1 MKKYCVLLCALLCQV
16 SPSHATEI
24 KKAPVEFLGTWTTES
39 EIIYVETHSQRSMSA
54 LWEQPKVA
62 TNRSTLT
69 ITHQEGR
76 RFWGVR
82 HTSDE
87 GSQPFIAIVDPSESS
102 IIAVGPSGSIRGKVL
117 NKNAFTYCY
126 SQIPNKQNDL
136 AYVECTLAK
145 RQR

>member
-1 MKKYCVLLCALLCQV
+1 MCPPFAGN
-16 SPSHATEI
+16 H
-24 KKAPVEFLGTWTTES
+24 ES
-39 EIIYVETHSQRSMSA
+39 RNGDQKSSRRLPGYLDHGIRDHLRGNACPKPPNAV
-54 LWEQPKVA
+54 WEKPKLA
-62 TNRSTLT
+62 TNTSTLK
-69 ITHQEGR
+69 ITHQDGH

-82 HTSDE
+82 NTNDE

-126 SQIPNKQNDL
+126 SQIPTKQSEL

>member
-1 MKKYCVLLCALLCQV
+1 MKNNHALLCALLV
-16 SPSHATEI
+16 LATTSHATEI
-24 KKAPVEFLGTWTTES
+24 KKAPVDFLGTWITES
-39 EIIYVETHSQRSMSA
+39 EIIYVETPAHRSTSA
-54 LWEQPKVA
+54 SWEQPKVA
-62 TNRSTLT
+62 TNTSTLK
-69 ITHQEGR
+69 ITRQDGR

-82 HTSDE
+82 NTNDE

-126 SQIPNKQNDL
+126 SQIPTKQDEL